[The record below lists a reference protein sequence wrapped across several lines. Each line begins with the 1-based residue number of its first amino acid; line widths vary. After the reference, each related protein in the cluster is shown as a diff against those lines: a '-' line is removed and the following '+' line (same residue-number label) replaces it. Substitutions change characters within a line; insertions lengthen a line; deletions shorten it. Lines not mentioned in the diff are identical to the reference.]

1 MKSGKPLPPHPSPL
15 TPRRVCVLGDGG
27 WGTALA
33 IQLAGRRNA
42 VRLWGAFPDYVQE
55 VALRRVNR
63 KFLPGVRI
71 PREVRLT
78 ASLPEA
84 TAGAG
89 LIVSV
94 VPTQYL
100 DGVLARLAREARL
113 PPGVPFVS
121 ASKGIETRTLER
133 CSQIIRRRF
142 PRSPVCVLTG
152 PSHAEEVARG
162 LPATVLAAARDP
174 RLARRVQRTLGGGA
188 LRVYTGR
195 DPVGAELGGALK
207 NVIAL
212 AAGIADGLSLG
223 DNAKAALLS
232 RGLVEIA
239 RLGIALGAREDTFWG
254 ISGLGD
260 LLTTAY
266 SPHGRNLR
274 VGRRLGAGESLRRIL
289 GGMEQVA
296 EGVPTAAACRTLA
309 RRHRVEM
316 PITEEICR
324 ILHEGK
330 SPRKAVADLL
340 NRSPKEE

>member
-1 MKSGKPLPPHPSPL
+1 MKSKKSLTPHPSPRA
-15 TPRRVCVLGDGG
+15 PRHVCVLGDGG

-33 IQLAGRRNA
+33 VQLAGRGHT
-42 VRLWGAFPDYVQE
+42 VRLWGAFPGYVEE
-55 VALRRVNR
+55 VARRRVNR

-78 ASLPEA
+78 PSLAEA
-84 TAGAG
+84 VAGTG
-89 LIVSV
+89 LVVSV

-100 DGVLARLAREARL
+100 DGVLARLSSEARL
-113 PPGVPFVS
+113 SPRVPFVS
-121 ASKGIETRTLER
+121 ASKGIDTRTLER
-133 CSQIIRRRF
+133 CSEIIRRRF
-142 PRSPVCVLTG
+142 PANPVCVLTG

-162 LPATVLAAARDP
+162 LPATVLAASRDA
-174 RLARRVQRTLGGGA
+174 RLARLVQRTLGGGA

-212 AAGIADGLSLG
+212 AAGISDGLALG

-239 RLGIALGAREDTFWG
+239 RLGVALGARADTFWG

-274 VGRRLGAGESLRRIL
+274 VGRQLGAGKSLRRIL
-289 GGMEQVA
+289 AGMEQVA
-296 EGVPTAAACRTLA
+296 EGVPTAAACRVLA

-324 ILHEGK
+324 ILYGGK